1 MKKSKKSKG
10 KTTLFNAIAGVL
22 KPSAGEVD
30 LCGKKV
36 AYMFQEDRLF
46 SDFTVLE
53 NVTCVTEEADSDI
66 ELSKTILKELGLEN
80 EIFSYPDDLSG
91 GMCRRVALARTL
103 VYNGDIVLL
112 DEAFK
117 GLDEE
122 NNGVI
127 FTNWSDD
134 AVWYPVTPGR
144 SNMGI
149 YWSNSSYGMSF
160 TDNYVTYYHNL
171 VHPSNPY
178 EEWGDVTAANVR
190 CQKE

>member
-1 MKKSKKSKG
+1 MKIRDLSVKFDQKTVLDGFSFDFTDGELYILEGVSGRG
-10 KTTLFNAIAGVL
+10 KTTLFNVIAGVL
-22 KPSAGEVD
+22 KHSAGEVD

-53 NVTCVTEEADSDI
+53 NVTCVTEKTACDI

-80 EIFSYPDDLSG
+80 EIHSYPDDLSG

-103 VYNGDIVLL
+103 VYNGDVVLL

-122 NNGVI
+122 TCKIAIETVLKYTQGKIVI
-127 FTNWSDD
+127 IAAHMLDK
-134 AVWYPVTPGR
+134 
-144 SNMGI
+144 
-149 YWSNSSYGMSF
+149 
-160 TDNYVTYYHNL
+160 NL
-171 VHPSNPY
+171 FGKCTVINL
-178 EEWGDVTAANVR
+178 
-190 CQKE
+190 

>member
-1 MKKSKKSKG
+1 MKIRDLSVKFDQKTVLDGFSFEFEDGGLYVLDGVSGKG

-22 KPSAGEVD
+22 KHSAGEVD
-30 LCGKKV
+30 LCDKKV

-53 NVTCVTEEADSDI
+53 NVVCVTHGSKPDV
-66 ELSKTILKELGLEN
+66 ELSKTILKELGLED
-80 EIFSYPDDLSG
+80 EINSYPDDLSG

-122 NNGVI
+122 TCKIAIETVLKYTHGKIVVI
-127 FTNWSDD
+127 AAHMLDKKMFGECT
-134 AVWYPVTPGR
+134 V
-144 SNMGI
+144 I
-149 YWSNSSYGMSF
+149 
-160 TDNYVTYYHNL
+160 NL
-171 VHPSNPY
+171 
-178 EEWGDVTAANVR
+178 
-190 CQKE
+190 